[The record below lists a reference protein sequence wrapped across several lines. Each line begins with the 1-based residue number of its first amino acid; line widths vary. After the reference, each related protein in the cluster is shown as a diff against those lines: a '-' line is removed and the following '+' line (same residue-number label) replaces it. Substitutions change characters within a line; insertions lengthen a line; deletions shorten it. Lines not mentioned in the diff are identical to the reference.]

1 MSTRTEDMQGSIDAM
16 ERTNWSPTLRRDP
29 ALPDSFV
36 EQFSSDPDALFA
48 NAQLLK
54 SDQRTTVSRIDVDGV
69 GPLVIKRYNLKGRL
83 HTAAH
88 SVLRTRARR
97 SWKFGRRLVASGIP
111 TPRPL
116 ACLEQLLGPLRFR
129 AYLLTEFVP
138 GIRML
143 ELLEPKSQ
151 YTVDLDD
158 LTQQFAGIWH
168 GLGRLR
174 LRHGD
179 ANASNFILGDDGV
192 LRVIDLDAMT
202 AWPTQWTAERARQ
215 RDWSRFMR
223 NWTDQPEIAAVFE
236 RAVANSVD
244 SRAA

>member
-1 MSTRTEDMQGSIDAM
+1 MEDTQGSIDAM
-16 ERTNWSPTLRRDP
+16 ERTNWSPMLRCDP

-36 EQFSSDPDALFA
+36 DQFSSDPDALFT
-48 NAQLLK
+48 NAETLK

-69 GPLVIKRYNLKGRL
+69 GSLVIKRYNLKGRL

-97 SWKFGRRLVASGIP
+97 SWRFGRRLVAAGIP

-116 ACLEQLLGPLRFR
+116 ACLEQSLGPLRFR
-129 AYLLTEFVP
+129 AFLLTEFVP

-143 ELLEPKSQ
+143 ELLEPESQ
-151 YTVDLDD
+151 HSVDLDD
-158 LTQQFAGIWH
+158 LAGQFAGVWH

-179 ANASNFILGDDGV
+179 ANASNFILGDDGL
-192 LRVIDLDAMT
+192 LRIIDLDAMT
-202 AWPTQWTAERARQ
+202 AWPTQWTAEIARQ
-215 RDWSRFMR
+215 RDWTRFMR
-223 NWTDQPEIAAVFE
+223 NWTDRPEIAAAFQ
-236 RAVANSVD
+236 RAVAD
-244 SRAA
+244 STQRRAA